1 MSYDIF
7 LKIDGIDGESMD
19 DKHKNEIEVLSWRW
33 NIHQESTMH
42 AGSGLGSGKVSV
54 TNLSF
59 EHYIDRASPNLFKY
73 CSSGKHIP
81 QAILVMRKAGGNPL
95 EYLKYT
101 FTDLIIAMV
110 SPSGSQ
116 GGEIASRESIELS
129 FSTVKQEY
137 VVQNQ
142 QGGSGGTITAG
153 YDFKANKEIYP
164 YDVPDYASSSSGLV
178 PRGSHMKIC
187 ITVGHS
193 ILKSGA
199 CTSADGVVNE
209 YQYNKS
215 LAPVLADTFRK
226 EGHKVD
232 VIICPEKQFKT
243 KNEEKSYKIPRVNS
257 GGYDLLIELHLN
269 ASNGQGKGSEV
280 LYYSNKG
287 LEYATRICD
296 KLGTVFKNRGAKLDK
311 RLYILNSSKPTA
323 VLIESFF
330 CDNKEDYDKAKKL
343 GHEGI
348 AKLIVEG
355 VLNKNIN

>member
-1 MSYDIF
+1 
-7 LKIDGIDGESMD
+7 
-19 DKHKNEIEVLSWRW
+19 
-33 NIHQESTMH
+33 
-42 AGSGLGSGKVSV
+42 
-54 TNLSF
+54 
-59 EHYIDRASPNLFKY
+59 
-73 CSSGKHIP
+73 
-81 QAILVMRKAGGNPL
+81 
-95 EYLKYT
+95 
-101 FTDLIIAMV
+101 
-110 SPSGSQ
+110 
-116 GGEIASRESIELS
+116 
-129 FSTVKQEY
+129 
-137 VVQNQ
+137 
-142 QGGSGGTITAG
+142 
-153 YDFKANKEIYP
+153 
-164 YDVPDYASSSSGLV
+164 
-178 PRGSHMKIC
+178 MKIC

-199 CTSADGVVNE
+199 CTSANGVVNE

-269 ASNGQGKGSEV
+269 SSGVGAFGTEV
-280 LYYSNKG
+280 FYYSEKG
-287 LEYATRICD
+287 KEYAQRVVD
-296 KLGTVFKNRGAKLDK
+296 KLSKPFIRKKGDKEVGNRGAKLDK
-311 RLYILNSSKPTA
+311 SLYILNSSKPTA

-355 VLNKNIN
+355 VLNKNINNEGVKQMYKHTIVYDGEVDKIPATVVGWGYNDGKILICDIKDYVPGQTQNLYVIGGAACEKIGSITKEKYTMINGSDRFDTLYKALDFIDR